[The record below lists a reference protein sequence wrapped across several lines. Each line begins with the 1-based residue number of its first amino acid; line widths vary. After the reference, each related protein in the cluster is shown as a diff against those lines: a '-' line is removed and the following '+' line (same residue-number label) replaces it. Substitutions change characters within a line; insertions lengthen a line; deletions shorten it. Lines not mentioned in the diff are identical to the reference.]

1 MQDLRIV
8 LVIIG
13 ALAIAA
19 LVIHGL
25 WTSRKNRRAP
35 IKEKPL
41 GKMMQEPKL
50 VQGTKD
56 VDGFDQDGIG
66 QVRVISRHGSPVVDA
81 DPLVDDPLVDEAVP
95 GLRADAPA
103 DPVMAEEPVMAQ
115 SAESA
120 SQPEVSHPSH
130 HTEWRQP
137 TYAQWQEVYVIN
149 VMARNGQP
157 IPGLKLAEVLKL
169 LGFCYGEMAI
179 YHRHLEMNGQG
190 EVLFSLINMVK
201 PGTFN
206 PDTMAS
212 FETPGISLFM
222 QLPTQG
228 RGLAH
233 FELMLRAAD
242 KLASELDG
250 ILCDAQR
257 QPLTEDSLNR
267 YRDQLRSYDSH

>member
-25 WTSRKNRRAP
+25 WTSRKNRRTP

-50 VQGTKD
+50 AQGTKD

-66 QVRVISRHGSPVVDA
+66 KVRVISRRGEPV
-81 DPLVDDPLVDEAVP
+81 PELDPLVDETLP
-95 GLRADAPA
+95 SLHAD
-103 DPVMAEEPVMAQ
+103 EPVAPMVAAEPVIARV
-115 SAESA
+115 AESA
-120 SQPEVSHPSH
+120 PQPEVSHPSH

-137 TYAQWQEVYVIN
+137 AYAQWQDVYVIN
-149 VMARNGQP
+149 VMARHEQS

-169 LGFCYGEMAI
+169 LGFCYGEMSI

-206 PDTMAS
+206 PDAMAN
-212 FETPGISLFM
+212 FQTPGISLFM
-222 QLPTQG
+222 QLPTKG

-250 ILCDAQR
+250 LLCDAQR

-267 YRDQLRSYDSH
+267 YRDQLRSYDGL

>member
-25 WTSRKNRRAP
+25 WTSRKNRRSP

-50 VQGTKD
+50 AQGTKD

-66 QVRVISRHGSPVVDA
+66 KVRIISRRGEPVGA
-81 DPLVDDPLVDEAVP
+81 ADPLVDEALP
-95 GLRADAPA
+95 GLSADERIEPLVAA
-103 DPVMAEEPVMAQ
+103 EPVVAAM
-115 SAESA
+115 
-120 SQPEVSHPSH
+120 PETPPSVQTPSPSHPSH

-137 TYAQWQEVYVIN
+137 TYAQWQDVYVIN
-149 VMARNGQP
+149 VMARGEQQ
-157 IPGLKLAEVLKL
+157 IPGVKLAEVLKL
-169 LGFCYGEMAI
+169 LGFCYGEMSI

-206 PDTMAS
+206 PDSMAS
-212 FETPGISLFM
+212 FQTPGISLFM
-222 QLPTQG
+222 QLPAKG

-250 ILCDAQR
+250 ILCDQGR